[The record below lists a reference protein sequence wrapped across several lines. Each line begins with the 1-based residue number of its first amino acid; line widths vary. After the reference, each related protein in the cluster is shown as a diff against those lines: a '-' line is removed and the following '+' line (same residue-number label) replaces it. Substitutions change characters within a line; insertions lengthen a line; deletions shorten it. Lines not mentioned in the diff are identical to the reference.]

1 MTKLLRDLIDIPE
14 RVLAGDFVL
23 KLTDGINHADRTVL
37 EYVVTPQLAEVFEE
51 ALGIIKTAVETNSSH
66 GAYLNGSF
74 GSGKSHF
81 MAVLHALLQGN
92 PEARGKDE
100 LVPIVAKHDSWL
112 KGRKFLLVPYHL
124 IGSTTLASAV
134 LGGYVSHVARIH
146 PDKPPAAVYR
156 DDALLDDA
164 RELRTTMGD
173 EGFIAELPVG
183 QGKFRRGSWNA
194 TLLDHA
200 FAAPASDKERRRLVS
215 DLLAGPFKRYAGAV
229 RGNAE
234 SYIDLDQ
241 GLSVISTHA
250 KEVLG
255 YDAVV
260 LLLDELVLWL
270 AGRLGDDAFV
280 RKEAQNVSKLV
291 ESAEN
296 ERPAPIISFVP
307 RQRDLRDLVGRDI
320 AGAQTASLFD
330 TLKYWDGRFQPLTLA
345 DRNIREII
353 KRRLLRTKSAE
364 AEAVLDAAFERTT
377 RTNAQV
383 WDVLLDAQGGG
394 ATRDDFRATY
404 PFSPAFLAA
413 MIDISGALQRERSA
427 LKLTQQ
433 LLVDHRDTLE
443 VGQLMPLGAI
453 YDVLAAGGDK
463 PFSDKLREE
472 FDQAKRF
479 YVERLRPHLLQKHN
493 LAEDAEP
500 TRLFRADDL
509 VVKTLLLAALVPHVP
524 ALRNLTASRLAALN
538 HGSVISMIPNGERNQ
553 VAKTL
558 RELASVFGEIRVS
571 GADDP
576 VVEMALIGIDT
587 QGIIGQARHVD
598 DSASKR
604 RLLQDM
610 LWAEL
615 KVSGSGQFESRREVT
630 WRGTRRTVE
639 VVFANVR
646 DPERLDSRQFEASE
660 PGALRIIVDYPF
672 DEGNFGPADDRNRL
686 LRIRAEQ
693 PSPDTAGWLPH
704 FLSTERLS
712 DLGDLVVINH
722 VLEDDN
728 LKEYASHLTE
738 EDRHHARNQLKSR
751 QSALETKLSG
761 VLKEVYGVADPD
773 QANLG
778 RESEQ
783 HVIPLVDGLEVRLA
797 AAMGL
802 SGALDAICGK
812 LLDHRYTKH
821 PNLNPDG
828 KHPVYRAKDLELVLR
843 TIEQATQSEAKRA
856 EVLKTDVPTLFR
868 IGHQLELGTMHE
880 AHFVLREEWPLR
892 IERAASGQD
901 RSGDLAVSDI
911 KKWILDEQ
919 PGLPGDIVNLIVFAY
934 AIQRD
939 RAWIRAGQI
948 VGAPDLKSLPGDMAL
963 RAQLLPD
970 AGEFAVASDRAHQL
984 FQLARQPILSARAV
998 RTLAVAVRKRASE
1011 LLPDAETL
1019 LKELER
1025 HETLLE
1031 LTGSKRLDTA
1041 RTAAALVET
1050 LAGIGD
1056 DTALLRK
1063 LAAFSLDRPPG
1074 VYVASLEQA
1083 KTVVSAFGAVTWQI
1097 MASLA
1102 AREDEPAKIV
1112 LIRLREVATRDE
1124 HDVSLVSALKI
1135 ANKAAVD
1142 LVVTPQPPQPPV
1154 VSPPVV
1160 TPPAITVP
1168 VSPDPAHVVPSPGGK
1183 TDGVTVPVAAPG
1195 TVRHT
1200 VHATNELE
1208 TIIGELRGLAR
1219 RHPEA
1224 RIEITWRVVE

>member
-23 KLTDGINHADRTVL
+23 KLTDGISHADRTVQ
-37 EYVVTPQLAEVFEE
+37 EYVVTPQLAQVFDD

-66 GAYLNGSF
+66 GTYLDGSF

-92 PEARGKDE
+92 PDARGKDE
-100 LVPIVAKHDSWL
+100 LVRVIAKHDSWL
-112 KGRKFLLVPYHL
+112 NGRTFLLVPYHL
-124 IGSTTLASAV
+124 IGSTTLEAAI
-134 LGGYVSHVARIH
+134 LGGYVSHVAKLH

-156 DDALLDDA
+156 DDALLADA
-164 RELRTTMGD
+164 RELRAEQGD
-173 EGFIAELPVG
+173 EHFIAALPVS
-183 QGKFRRGSWNA
+183 QGKFRRGSWN
-194 TLLDHA
+194 TDLLDHA
-200 FAAPASDKERRRLVS
+200 FDAPASDKERRRLVS
-215 DLLAGPFKRYAGAV
+215 DLLAGPFKRYASAV
-229 RGNAE
+229 HGNAE
-234 SYIDLDQ
+234 SYIGLDE

-296 ERPAPIISFVP
+296 DRPAPIVSFVP
-307 RQRDLRDLVGRDI
+307 RQRDLRELVGRDV

-330 TLKYWDGRFQPLTLA
+330 TLKYWDGRFDHLKLA
-345 DRNIREII
+345 DRNLREII
-353 KRRLLRTKSAE
+353 RRRLLKARSPEATAE
-364 AEAVLDAAFERTT
+364 LDAAFERTT

-394 ATRDDFRATY
+394 ATREDFRVTY

-433 LLVDHRDTLE
+433 LLVDHRDSLP

-453 YDVLAAGGDK
+453 YDVLASGGDK

-479 YVERLRPHLLQKHN
+479 YTERLRPHLLHKHN

-500 TRLFRADDL
+500 TRAFRADDL

-524 ALRNLTASRLAALN
+524 ALRNLNASRLAALN
-538 HGSVISMIPNGERNQ
+538 HGSVVSMIPGGERTL

-576 VVEMALIGIDT
+576 AVEMALIGVDT
-587 QGIIGQARHVD
+587 QGIMGKARAAD
-598 DSASKR
+598 DPASKR

-610 LWAEL
+610 LWSEME
-615 KVSGSGQFESRREVT
+615 VSGSGQFESRKEIV
-630 WRGTRRTVE
+630 WRGTRRMVE

-646 DPERLDSRQFEASE
+646 DPERLDTRQFEASE
-660 PGALRIIVDYPF
+660 PGALRILVDYPF

-686 LRIRAEQ
+686 LRIRAER

-704 FLSTERLS
+704 FFSTERLS

-722 VLEDDN
+722 VLDGDN
-728 LKEYASHLTE
+728 LKEYASGLTE
-738 EDRHHARNQLKSR
+738 DDRYHARTQLESR
-751 QSALETKLSG
+751 RHALLTKLSG
-761 VLKEVYGVADPD
+761 VLKQVYGVADPD
-773 QANLG
+773 PANLG

-783 HVIPLVDGLEVRLA
+783 HVLPLIDGLDIRLP

-802 SGALDAICGK
+802 SGALDWICGK
-812 LLDHRYTKH
+812 LLDHRYASH
-821 PNLNPDG
+821 PNLDPDG
-828 KHPVYRAKDLELVLR
+828 KHSAYRARDLEIVLR
-843 TIEQATQSEAKRA
+843 TIEQATQSEARRA
-856 EVLKTDVPTLFR
+856 EVAKSDIPVLRR
-868 IGHQLELGTMHE
+868 IGHPLELGTMHE
-880 AHFVLREEWPLR
+880 SHFVLREEWPLR
-892 IERAASGQD
+892 IERAASRHD
-901 RSGDLAVSDI
+901 RTGDLAVSDI

-919 PGLPGDIVNLIVFAY
+919 PGLPSDVVNLIVFSY
-934 AIQRD
+934 AVQRD

-948 VGAPDLKSLPGDMAL
+948 VGAPDLKNVPGDMAL
-963 RAQLLPD
+963 RAQELPNAD
-970 AGEFAVASDRAHQL
+970 EFRTASDRAHVL
-984 FQLARQPILSARAV
+984 FRLDKQPVLSARAV
-998 RTLAVAVRKRASE
+998 HMLAAAVRRRASE

-1025 HETLLE
+1025 HEILLG
-1031 LTGSKRLDTA
+1031 LTDSERLGTA

-1056 DTALLRK
+1056 GTALLRS
-1063 LAAFSLDRPPG
+1063 LAAFSLSQPLE
-1074 VYVASLEQA
+1074 VYRASLEQA
-1083 KTVVSAFGAVTWQI
+1083 KAVNAAFGKVTWPI
-1097 MASLA
+1097 MTSLA
-1102 AREDEPAKIV
+1102 ARDDERSKVV
-1112 LIRLREVATRDE
+1112 LERLRGVAVRDQ
-1124 HDVSLVSALKI
+1124 HTVSLVPALEI

-1142 LVVTPQPPQPPV
+1142 LVVATQPPV
-1154 VSPPVV
+1154 TPPPVAPPAVSPVSLVPG
-1160 TPPAITVP
+1160 P
-1168 VSPDPAHVVPSPGGK
+1168 VSPSPSTGS
-1183 TDGVTVPVAAPG
+1183 DGVTV
-1195 TVRHT
+1195 TVP
-1200 VHATNELE
+1200 ATSATSRMVLANELE
-1208 TIIGELRGLAR
+1208 NVVGELRGLAKK
-1219 RHPEA
+1219 HPDA